1 MKTQLII
8 AVALCL
14 AFTLCRVETEN
25 KVQTNFLSESVE
37 EFFRASGDLGSHYV
51 TNPNGQVGK
60 EATITVDGTP
70 SGWDDS
76 MRIAQAVANDDPRVY
91 AHWSMHEIAM
101 DDYAL
106 FAAWD
111 DKYLYLMWEMINV
124 SDVVASEDF
133 PISQGR
139 LSIYN
144 LPIFIFLN
152 ARGTGNDGTTP
163 DGKTIWGSGITLEEK
178 VDTIVACSTN
188 GSNGPFLYKYDEET
202 KGFPTETTDKGKDSG
217 VTIASGM
224 GILDTKLV
232 GIKAVGGDNRKIGDT
247 FVDTAEWIDFYADT
261 KHRKDLDMTYEV
273 SISLEKLG
281 ITKADIES
289 RGVGVIKVSTFGT
302 SGMDCLPYDASMSD
316 NADKPYSKDPSTSME
331 KEDEDHITAKLAKIG
346 KL

>member
-1 MKTQLII
+1 MKTAILL
-8 AVALCL
+8 ALVALSVC
-14 AFTLCRVETEN
+14 TKMKVPTE
-25 KVQTNFLSESVE
+25 SEKLFESAKFKE
-37 EFFRASGDLGSHYV
+37 EGDLGSHYI
-51 TNPNGQVGK
+51 TNPDGQVGVEK
-60 EATITVDGTP
+60 TIVIDGTP
-70 SGWDDS
+70 SGWDLS
-76 MRIAQAVANDDPRVY
+76 MKIAQATANDDPRVY
-91 AHWSMHEIAM
+91 PQWSMHEIAM

-111 DKYLYLMWEMINV
+111 DDYLYLMWEMINV

-152 ARGTGNDGTTP
+152 VHNSGNDGTTVT
-163 DGKTIWGSGITLEEK
+163 GGTIWDTGITFEEK
-178 VDTIVACSTN
+178 VDTIIACSTN
-188 GSNGPFLYKYDEET
+188 GANGPYLYKYDEEL

-217 VTIASGM
+217 VKIAMDM

-232 GIKAVGGDNRKIGDT
+232 GIKVVGGEKRKVGDI
-247 FVDTAEWIDFYADT
+247 FEDSSDWIDFYAET
-261 KHRKDLDMTYEV
+261 SHRKDLDMTYEV

-281 ITKADIES
+281 ITKQDITEKGI
-289 RGVGVIKVSTFGT
+289 GVLKVSTFGT
-302 SGMDCLPYDASMSD
+302 SGMDCLPYDKSMSN

-331 KEDEDHITAKLAKIG
+331 KEDEDHITAKLARIG

>member
-8 AVALCL
+8 TVALCL

-144 LPIFIFLN
+144 LPIFKSF
-152 ARGTGNDGTTP
+152 
-163 DGKTIWGSGITLEEK
+163 S
-178 VDTIVACSTN
+178 
-188 GSNGPFLYKYDEET
+188 
-202 KGFPTETTDKGKDSG
+202 
-217 VTIASGM
+217 M
-224 GILDTKLV
+224 IL
-232 GIKAVGGDNRKIGDT
+232 ISGDT
-247 FVDTAEWIDFYADT
+247 HCNTQ
-261 KHRKDLDMTYEV
+261 
-273 SISLEKLG
+273 
-281 ITKADIES
+281 
-289 RGVGVIKVSTFGT
+289 
-302 SGMDCLPYDASMSD
+302 
-316 NADKPYSKDPSTSME
+316 
-331 KEDEDHITAKLAKIG
+331 
-346 KL
+346 